1 MSLAQGIQIEFLEN
15 GIIDNFAACTVS
27 HKKDQISRTQDCTT
41 IKLGETFLQPYK
53 YLVVWK
59 QTTWR
64 QRPKQQLIRVEKQHG
79 KLHIA
84 LQYSGKFNLGEATK
98 AQKGE

>member
-15 GIIDNFAACTVS
+15 GIIDNYAACTVS

-53 YLVVWK
+53 YLVYGNK
-59 QTTWR
+59 QPGGNG
-64 QRPKQQLIRVEKQHG
+64 Q
-79 KLHIA
+79 
-84 LQYSGKFNLGEATK
+84 NNN
-98 AQKGE
+98 